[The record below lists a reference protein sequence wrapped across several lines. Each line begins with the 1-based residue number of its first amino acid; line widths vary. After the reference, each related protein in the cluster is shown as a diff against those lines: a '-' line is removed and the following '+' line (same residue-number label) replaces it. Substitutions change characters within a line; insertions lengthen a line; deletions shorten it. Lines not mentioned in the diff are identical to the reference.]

1 MRRQNS
7 TMLRAKVTV
16 TLKPDVMDPQGTA
29 VCQALKTMGHG
40 DVQSV
45 RVGRFFE
52 VKLEGNDE
60 KSAREQIKSMCEA
73 LLSNTVIERYD
84 IAIEPIAEKAASA
97 R

>member
-1 MRRQNS
+1 
-7 TMLRAKVTV
+7 MLRAKVTV

-29 VCQALKTMGHG
+29 VAQALKTMGHN

-52 VKLEGNDE
+52 VKIDGNDE
-60 KSAREQIKSMCEA
+60 TAARAEVTSMCEA
-73 LLSNTVIERYD
+73 LLSNTVIERYE
-84 IAIEPIAEKAASA
+84 IAIEKIAEKAAAA